1 MFTGEEAWKYFDLH
15 IYHEQY
21 INLKNVEHINYLNY
35 LDKYDKFETIPM
47 ATEMTHSYMEYING
61 LK

>member
-21 INLKNVEHINYLNY
+21 INLKNVENLNYLNY
-35 LDKYDKFETIPM
+35 LDKFDSIPM
-47 ATEMTHSYMEYING
+47 ATKLTHSYME
-61 LK
+61 